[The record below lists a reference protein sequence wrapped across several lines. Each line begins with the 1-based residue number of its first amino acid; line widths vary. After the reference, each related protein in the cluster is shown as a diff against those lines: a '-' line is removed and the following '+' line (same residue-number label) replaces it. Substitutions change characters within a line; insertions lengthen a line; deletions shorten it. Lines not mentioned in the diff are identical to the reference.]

1 MAEGEG
7 YRKYKQ
13 KQSCK
18 LDKIIQQNG
27 YIITLLESVV
37 DNSQLATDLQRRLN
51 DTNKTLREI
60 EYENW
65 FKEHTK
71 DGRIQHKKGT

>member
-1 MAEGEG
+1 MVEQTS
-7 YRKYKQ
+7 YYKKYML
-13 KQSCK
+13 CR

-37 DNSQLATDLQRRLN
+37 DNAQLVTDLRRRLN
-51 DTNKTLREI
+51 ATNKALREI

>member
-1 MAEGEG
+1 MAGEG
-7 YRKYKQ
+7 YKKYKMQ
-13 KQSCK
+13 MSYK

-51 DTNKTLREI
+51 ATNKALREI

>member
-1 MAEGEG
+1 MAGEG
-7 YRKYKQ
+7 YKKYKLQ
-13 KQSCK
+13 LSCK

-27 YIITLLESVV
+27 YIITLLESIV
-37 DNSQLATDLQRRLN
+37 DNAQLVTDLQRRLN
-51 DTNKTLREI
+51 ETNKTLREI